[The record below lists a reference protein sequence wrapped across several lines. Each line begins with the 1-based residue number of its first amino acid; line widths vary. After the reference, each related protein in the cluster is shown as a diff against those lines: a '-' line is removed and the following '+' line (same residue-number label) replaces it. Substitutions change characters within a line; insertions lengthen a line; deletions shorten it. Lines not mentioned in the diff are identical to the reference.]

1 MLKSVRWGVL
11 PLLVLGATVGAH
23 AATDSTT
30 FQVKI
35 TITETCDIHTTT
47 ATEVNFGSH
56 ARSTGL
62 WDAAG
67 NLVVNCSLGTPYA
80 IALNAGL
87 NSTGATATATNR
99 QMVLSGNF
107 VPYGLYRDAGR
118 TLFWG
123 AVSGTDTLSGT
134 GTAAN
139 VNTPVYGRVPAA
151 STNVPAGTY
160 VDTVTATITY

>member
-1 MLKSVRWGVL
+1 KSVRWGVL
-11 PLLVLGATVGAH
+11 PMLVLSSAAGAY

-30 FQVKI
+30 FKVKI
-35 TITETCDIHTTT
+35 TITESCDIHTTA
-47 ATEVNFGSH
+47 ATDVDFGSH

-67 NLVVNCSLGTPYA
+67 NLVVNCSQGTPYN
-80 IALNAGL
+80 IGLNEGL
-87 NSTGATATATNR
+87 NSTAVTASATNR
-99 QMVLSGNF
+99 RMALGGNY
-107 VPYGLYRDAGR
+107 VPYGLYRDSGR
-118 TLFWG
+118 TQFWG
-123 AVSGTDTLSGT
+123 NVIGTDALTGT

-139 VNTPVYGRVPAA
+139 VNVPVYGRVPSA